1 MVGIEKTI
9 NEMMPLAVKEL
20 IREYM
25 YSFPIGRVFC
35 VGDIFAYVAAY
46 YEPIQSPVT
55 SQQIRDW
62 LDYQSLHQGFVTKH
76 NTLGRAIF
84 NTI

>member
-1 MVGIEKTI
+1 MPFYFGAFSDCTSLKSIVILAGVKSILKT
-9 NEMMPLAVKEL
+9 A
-20 IREYM
+20 
-25 YSFPIGRVFC
+25 F
-35 VGDIFAYVAAY
+35 

-55 SQQIRDW
+55 SQQIKDW